1 VSKDLHVHIGDDG
14 ATGWVDDALSY
25 RIVVGG
31 RRAIVPERATAVY
44 ERRDGRWI
52 EVQGHVS
59 YPVPE
64 EDWFASRPQSAKLPT
79 SAASGVFAEDVRQL
93 VAGLIADRPEALP
106 AIAADDEAVLIAPH
120 AILRGRDIAAHPTPG
135 ALFGAAVDPISL
147 RVDVSASETVAWAAA
162 LLRISGKRGDA
173 TARATWVIVKRGGAL
188 RVVQTHLSLPVDGAA
203 LAHGLLGSR

>member
-1 VSKDLHVHIGDDG
+1 LIDVEPADILVGYNAQNVLAIRRIAAFGAEVDQEVVSKDLHVHIGDDG

-120 AILRGRDIAAHPTPG
+120 AILRGR
-135 ALFGAAVDPISL
+135 
-147 RVDVSASETVAWAAA
+147 
-162 LLRISGKRGDA
+162 
-173 TARATWVIVKRGGAL
+173 
-188 RVVQTHLSLPVDGAA
+188 
-203 LAHGLLGSR
+203 